1 MRGVLDELGV
11 ADFPL
16 VRFGSESRYVTN
28 IPRQYPPPM
37 LTIDDIEMDVAG
49 VHEVR
54 SPTIAH
60 GGHFLPLFHLS

>member
-16 VRFGSESRYVTN
+16 VRFGIESRYVTN

>member
-1 MRGVLDELGV
+1 MSQTNLG
-11 ADFPL
+11 AAPL
-16 VRFGSESRYVTN
+16 IFLSCGL
-28 IPRQYPPPM
+28 YPPPM

-60 GGHFLPLFHLS
+60 GGHSLPLFHLS